1 MNAVAAE
8 FTARLDERGCG
19 VLSGVDPEADIGVDM
34 ARYRILGA
42 CNLRFAHEA
51 LKIEDELAGLRPCN
65 PIARGPRARG
75 SRHSGQ
81 PRRTCDSGSLNHRT
95 GLERAPLSTH

>member
-1 MNAVAAE
+1 M
-8 FTARLDERGCG
+8 ARLDERGFD

-51 LKIEDELAGLRPCN
+51 LKIEDKLAGLATMQSDRPWGHGPAGRDIQVN
-65 PIARGPRARG
+65 RGGRA
-75 SRHSGQ
+75 
-81 PRRTCDSGSLNHRT
+81 TA
-95 GLERAPLSTH
+95 AP

>member
-51 LKIEDELAGLRPCN
+51 LKIEDKLAGLRPCN
-65 PIARGPRARG
+65 PIVRGATGPRVETFR
-75 SRHSGQ
+75 
-81 PRRTCDSGSLNHRT
+81 
-95 GLERAPLSTH
+95 STAEDVRQRLAETITQA